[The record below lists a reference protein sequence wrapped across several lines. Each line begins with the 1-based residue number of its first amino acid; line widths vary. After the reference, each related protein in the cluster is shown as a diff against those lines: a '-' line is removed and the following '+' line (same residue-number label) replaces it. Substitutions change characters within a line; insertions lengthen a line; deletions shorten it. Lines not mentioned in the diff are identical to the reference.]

1 MHSIMMVALQ
11 ISEELAGTIKT
22 EATLRGVSVE
32 DYLRAAIRRER
43 TLAARQ
49 KIEGEQEWWLSL
61 PLSERAK
68 YQWEFVA
75 VHNQKLVDHDKD
87 RDVLFKR
94 IWERYGKTPVLI
106 MPAEG
111 PRDIRIYSPRLVR
124 Q

>member
-1 MHSIMMVALQ
+1 MVALQ

-32 DYLRAAIRRER
+32 NYLRSAIRRER
-43 TLAARQ
+43 TIAERQ
-49 KIEGEQEWWLSL
+49 KIEGEQEWWLNL

-68 YQWEFVA
+68 YQGEFIA
-75 VHNQKLVDHDKD
+75 VHNQELVDHDKD
-87 RDVLFKR
+87 DAVLYKR
-94 IWERYGKTPVLI
+94 IRTKYGKTPVLI

-111 PRDIRIYSPRLVR
+111 PREIRIYSPRLVP

>member
-68 YQWEFVA
+68 YQW
-75 VHNQKLVDHDKD
+75 
-87 RDVLFKR
+87 
-94 IWERYGKTPVLI
+94 
-106 MPAEG
+106 
-111 PRDIRIYSPRLVR
+111 
-124 Q
+124 